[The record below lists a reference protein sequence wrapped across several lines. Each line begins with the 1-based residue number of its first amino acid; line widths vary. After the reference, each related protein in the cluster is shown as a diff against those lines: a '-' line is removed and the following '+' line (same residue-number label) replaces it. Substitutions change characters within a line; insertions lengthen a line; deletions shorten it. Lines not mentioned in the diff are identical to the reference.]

1 MDEVVTAAEA
11 NRNFSRLLKGV
22 REGRTYLVTSH
33 GAPVAKLGLTG
44 GDALTFTG
52 LGTISVAQLK
62 AAHEGW
68 LPGYM
73 AGKQ

>member
-1 MDEVVTAAEA
+1 
-11 NRNFSRLLKGV
+11 
-22 REGRTYLVTSH
+22 
-33 GAPVAKLGLTG
+33 
-44 GDALTFTG
+44 LTFRG

-62 AAHEGW
+62 AVHEGW